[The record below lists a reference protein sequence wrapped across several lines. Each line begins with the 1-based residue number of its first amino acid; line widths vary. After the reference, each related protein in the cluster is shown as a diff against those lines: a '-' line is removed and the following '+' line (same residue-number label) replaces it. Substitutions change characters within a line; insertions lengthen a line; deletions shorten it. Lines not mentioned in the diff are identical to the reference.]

1 MKRLILAL
9 IAAVL
14 LLLPP
19 FSEAGDFHA
28 LQVDMKA
35 KIQTLRKEVKAK
47 GGTFE
52 VGYSAAMD
60 KSINQLCGLRVPQDS
75 NKSDDPSASMLSAAF
90 QPLPSA
96 FDWRSLHAVTPV
108 KNQGACGACW
118 AFGTVG
124 PLESQI
130 LLQDGISVDLS
141 EQFLISCNLDG
152 WNCNGG
158 SWAHDYHM
166 DRSGMDNNGTGAVL
180 EADKLYKGFRSR
192 CGGPYEHPYQISN
205 WAYVASPTA
214 VPTVQAIKQAIY
226 AHGPISAGVYVGPKF
241 QAYTGGIFNTSEPGQ
256 VNHAIVL
263 VGWNDDLGKDNG
275 YWILRNS
282 WGESWGES
290 GYMRIRYKV
299 SRVGYSANFIEYA
312 GGAAPVS
319 HPPVTKPDLTGAFAK
334 LYTSDSGKALY
345 GTFQVRNRGLGE
357 TKSPFRVFL
366 YLSKDGVTKN
376 TLLGAATI
384 SASLGADSIH
394 NLRISKSSTSSF
406 RGKYA
411 ICVIDPDNAV
421 SESKEGNNVIV
432 KLIP

>member
-1 MKRLILAL
+1 MKKSVSAL

-14 LLLPP
+14 LFLPS
-19 FSEAGDFHA
+19 FSEAGDFQA
-28 LQVDMKA
+28 LRVDMEA
-35 KIQTLRKEVKAK
+35 KIQALRKEVKAQ

-60 KSINQLCGLRVPQDS
+60 KSIDQLCGLRVPQDL
-75 NKSDDPSASMLSAAF
+75 NKSDPPSAPMLSAAF

-96 FDWRSLHAVTPV
+96 FNWRSLHALTPV

-130 LLQDGISVDLS
+130 LIQDGISVDLS
-141 EQFLISCNLDG
+141 EQFLISCNLEG

-166 DRSGMDNNGTGAVL
+166 DRSAKDNNGTGAVL
-180 EADKLYKGFRSR
+180 EADKLYKGFRAR
-192 CGGPYEHPYQISN
+192 CGGPFEHPYRISN

-226 AHGPISAGVYVGPKF
+226 AYGPIAAGVYVGPKF
-241 QAYTGGIFNTSEPGQ
+241 HAYTGGIFNTSESGP

-299 SRVGYSANFIEYA
+299 NKVGYSANFIEYA
-312 GGAAPVS
+312 GGNTPVS
-319 HPPVTKPDLTGAFAK
+319 PPPVTKPDLAGEFVK
-334 LYTSDSGKALY
+334 LYTGDYGKALY
-345 GTFQVRNRGLGE
+345 GTFQVRNQGTGATE
-357 TKSPFRVFL
+357 NPFRVFL

-376 TLLGAATI
+376 TLLGSATV
-384 SASLGADSIH
+384 SASLDVDSIF
-394 NLRISKSSTSSF
+394 NLRISKSSTSSS

-411 ICVIDPDNAV
+411 ICVVDPDNAV

-432 KLIP
+432 KVIP